1 MTERPS
7 VEQMLQ
13 NIREI
18 RGQIQR
24 AAPGA
29 QVRLMAVTKTVEPA
43 LINAAVESGGITLLG
58 ENRVQEFLD
67 KEQQYRRESCQVHF
81 IGHLQTNKV
90 KYIADKVDMI
100 ESVDSLKLAQTIQR
114 ECERIGRVM
123 PVLVEVNI
131 GREPSKSGVFPED
144 LQELLE
150 KISRLDRVKVRGL
163 MFIPPICSNNEQ
175 KEEIFARIQKLFI
188 DMSAKK
194 IDNVDMDFLSAGM
207 SSDYLT
213 AVKYGANIVRIG
225 TAIFGKRN

>member
-18 RGQIQR
+18 RGRIQR

>member
-1 MTERPS
+1 MTERLS
-7 VEQMLQ
+7 IEQMLQ

-150 KISRLDRVKVRGL
+150 KISHLDRVKVRGL

>member
-18 RGQIQR
+18 RGRIQM